1 MGIVCLNFLAAKK
14 HKKIKNTSSRD
25 FFCRFRGENRNYSVV
40 LGVKIR
46 NYSVVLGRENRNYSV
61 VLGVKIRNYSVVLGV
76 KIRNYSFVLGRENR
90 NYSIFSCRFGVD
102 VSPTRHSR
110 LFQKREKLH
119 FSNTFALIILR
130 LSEDIPPS

>member
-1 MGIVCLNFLAAKK
+1 MLGFLPVLFYISGICTMGIVCLNFLAAKK

-25 FFCRFRGENRNYSVV
+25 FFCRFRG
-40 LGVKIR
+40 
-46 NYSVVLGRENRNYSV
+46 ENRNYSV

-119 FSNTFALIILR
+119 FSNTFAPDFYIFPTRLR
-130 LSEDIPPS
+130 